1 MVFRGCLIIN
11 SSCSLIDSVTLCG
24 MPAYSKQALA
34 TTGIGLGV
42 IVLGMIWSL
51 VNTALASIQRDL
63 FASVLQLQWMMNCFG
78 IFLCVPLLT
87 MGKLGDAYGRKKLY
101 LFGLSIAFL
110 AAVIGGF
117 ATNMELLIACMGCF
131 GFAGSMILP
140 LSQALLVHQFPEHQK
155 GKAIA
160 LWSIFASLS
169 LACGPIVSGLILNW
183 LDWHWIYWIDI
194 PCIAAAIAFVYFFVD
209 KETKFHKLHCDWI
222 GVALLALIVGSL
234 IMAIMQGPTWG
245 WTSPWIIALLM
256 LWLISL
262 ICFIFLEQKTKKPLF
277 RPDLFS
283 NQNFLFSAIPNGCTI
298 GFLWVSVF
306 TISLYLQN
314 ILNFSPIE
322 TGLALLLITLPVL
335 FFSVTIS
342 TWYHKWGAKPLM
354 LLGYALFL
362 SAFLLQAFIT
372 PNYWTLGISCL
383 TIGFGWVLT
392 WGPSISNS
400 LSSIPH
406 RIAGIASGMF
416 TTLQELGA
424 ILSLA
429 LAGVFFRTA
438 QHNHLQSHMDFIRSR
453 FHAAQSATNPDSLLS
468 NPAAVKQLLGPNT
481 PILPWIH
488 KAFNAGY
495 AVTFQFLLGSCAV
508 AILLTSF
515 LPKYK
520 K

>member
-1 MVFRGCLIIN
+1 M
-11 SSCSLIDSVTLCG
+11 
-24 MPAYSKQALA
+24 Q
-34 TTGIGLGV
+34 TTSRRAFAIAGIGLGL

-51 VNTALASIQRDL
+51 VNTALASIQKDL

-101 LFGLSIAFL
+101 LCGLAIALL
-110 AAVIGGF
+110 ASAIGGF
-117 ATNMELLIACMGCF
+117 TTRIEYLIACMGLF
-131 GFAGSMILP
+131 GLAGSMILP

-183 LDWHWIYWIDI
+183 LNWHWIYWVDI
-194 PCIAAAIAFVYFFVD
+194 PLIAVAIAIVYFFVD
-209 KETKFHKLHCDWI
+209 KENEFQKPHCDWI
-222 GVALLALIVGSL
+222 GVGLLALIVASL
-234 IMAIMQGPTWG
+234 VMGIMQGPTWG
-245 WTSPWIIALLM
+245 WTSPLIIALFA

-262 ICFIFLEQKTKKPLF
+262 AIFIFLEGKTKTPFF

-283 NQNFLFSAIPNGCTI
+283 NRYFLFSAIPNGCTI
-298 GFLWVSVF
+298 GFLWVCVF
-306 TISLYLQN
+306 TIPLYLQN
-314 ILNFSPIE
+314 MLRFSPLE
-322 TGLALLLITLPVL
+322 TGFCLLLITLPVF

-342 TWYHKWGAKPLM
+342 NWCPKWGAKSLM
-354 LLGYALFL
+354 LVGYSLFL
-362 SAFLLQAFIT
+362 IAFLLQAFIT
-372 PNYWTLGISCL
+372 PNYWTLGIGCL
-383 TIGFGWVLT
+383 AIGFGWVLT

-438 QHNHLQSHMDFIRSR
+438 QQNHLQPHMDLIRSK
-453 FHAAQSATNPDSLLS
+453 FNASNLETNLDSLLS
-468 NPAAVKQLLGPNT
+468 NPAAVEQLLGPDT
-481 PILPWIH
+481 SILPWIT
-488 KAFNAGY
+488 KAFVAGY
-495 AVTFQFLLGSCAV
+495 EATFQFLLVSCIV
-508 AILLTSF
+508 AILLTNL
-515 LPKYK
+515 LPKHK
-520 K
+520 KTNNT